1 MKKIEKERKFKLSKM
16 PSDGLLLNAVDIEQY
31 YIKIDESE
39 KREGYVSKRIR
50 AENDKIFTLT
60 LKSDGNINGSLNRIE
75 EENEI
80 SNSEFDR
87 LKKNALKTILK
98 TRHKYSIND
107 FTVEIDKFINID
119 LILAEVESDKAE
131 DFKVPQDW
139 LEVTKDPFYKNEIL
153 AVNTPNNRSA
163 MICLGSPIPQVITES
178 IEAMVYYK
186 HDIPDVLYLLHTT
199 ESKGRSDELRYKI
212 YEKLPKIIDNEK
224 SAGRIEII
232 EIYVYDDSGGVLK
245 DILNENDAS
254 CLEKCLSETMT
265 KIINGNFKTVY
276 YNASSGR
283 KAMSAMLSYF
293 AQLYGTENDILFQVQ
308 LLDKKINEKINEKK
322 IQPYWYT
329 PEDIAYIPIPFY
341 KVNESEIYRIIS
353 YITDHKL
360 KQSFISFYNRISTP
374 SCSKLLYGFNL
385 YDHFADHGLNHSLNI
400 LKILADL
407 LEPANNNG
415 VSLSAEEVYILSC
428 AIILHDIGMCGSP
441 EINDVGLVRKYHG
454 LITYDLLINDK
465 ENLRRNKITDDG
477 NNDILDHHL
486 TEIAI
491 ISKYHQKVMKFFGEP
506 DYNSVADD
514 IIKKKLTTLE
524 KDIEAVLKVPFEKRK
539 NHRSYKLAS
548 LLSVLDAADV
558 QVNRVFDYNVLKK
571 QIEKNK
577 KEIET
582 LAQIIKYLC
591 KSIPDIHRYHSQ
603 AEIAELIK
611 NDSKKLEGKL
621 KSIELKH
628 KNNKENEESA
638 ELLEQIG
645 HLRALLI
652 RYDEIKIQEPQHYHK
667 HMTVKCIKIK
677 NGAFEIIPNEEIFD
691 ASQRKIF
698 PRVAQ
703 KEIKDE
709 ISRQFKV
716 LMDNNIKLEEVRITG
731 IGDYEEEKKYI
742 ADNKDCFEHLKD
754 YLKSSEFMDEM
765 KKNINIRIEY
775 KKPSLSKIIDHY
787 YDDNNMLLKINN
799 RLRIRTTSAEGY
811 QDYRICFKKPSKD
824 NKSTELEPLYYE
836 AGMPPEVISC
846 DSFKKYFGDKIL
858 DLTSCKGNFQK
869 QCIVETERNT
879 HRLII
884 ESLNDEDYLWLYEIE
899 VSCDAIKCCQP
910 QVIKE
915 GHEPKKYYEIELENK
930 ICERKIYENVCYFIG
945 KFLEKHN
952 ARKLDIK
959 TESKYKKC
967 MEMIKNN

>member
-98 TRHKYSIND
+98 TRHKYAIND

-139 LEVTKDPFYKNEIL
+139 IEVTKDPFYKNEIL
-153 AVNTPNNRSA
+153 AVNIPNNRSA
-163 MICLGSPIPQVITES
+163 MICLGSKDSPQVITES
-178 IEAMVYYK
+178 IEAIVYYK
-186 HDIPDVLYLLHTT
+186 HDIPDVLYLLNTSET
-199 ESKGRSDELRYKI
+199 I
-212 YEKLPKIIDNEK
+212 EK
-224 SAGRIEII
+224 SKKLIEEIEKKMPNRIENGNLTDRIKI
-232 EIYVYDDSGGVLK
+232 NEINVEIN

-293 AQLYGTENDILFQVQ
+293 AQLYGSENGILFQVQ
-308 LLDKKINEKINEKK
+308 LSDKLTKDEKNLKLKEF
-322 IQPYWYT
+322 WHN

-341 KVNESEIYRIIS
+341 KVNESVIYRIIS
-353 YITDHKL
+353 HITDHKL

-454 LITYDLLINDK
+454 LLTYDLLINDK
-465 ENLRRNKITDDG
+465 KNLRRNKITDDG

-506 DYNSVADD
+506 DSNSVTDER
-514 IIKKKLTTLE
+514 IKEKITTLE
-524 KDIEAVLKVPFEKRK
+524 KDIEVVLKVPVEKRK
-539 NHRSYKLAS
+539 NHRAYKLAS

-558 QVNRVFDYNVLKK
+558 QVNRLFDYNVLKK

-591 KSIPDIHRYHSQ
+591 KSIPDIHNNHSQ

-645 HLRALLI
+645 HLKALLI
-652 RYDEIKIQEPQHYHK
+652 KCDEIKIQEPQHYHK

-836 AGMPPEVISC
+836 AGMSPEVISC

-910 QVIKE
+910 KLIKE